1 MREGQLKDADPD
13 PEVQSEEGE
22 VILEAEEGAG
32 AEVLRI
38 KEIGEGAEVPV
49 GVEDRQKF
57 HLPEKEGEVGRR
69 TEEQSD
75 TDPEA
80 DLQGEDIDIVEKIF
94 CSTLFYKSILL

>member
-1 MREGQLKDADPD
+1 MMDTREGQLRDADLD

-49 GVEDRQKF
+49 GVEDR
-57 HLPEKEGEVGRR
+57 
-69 TEEQSD
+69 
-75 TDPEA
+75 
-80 DLQGEDIDIVEKIF
+80 
-94 CSTLFYKSILL
+94 